1 MAWIL
6 YLWYV
11 LLPILIPSLTHE
23 DRTNHHHQKQ
33 VDQKW
38 GLLIASTATSS
49 LSSLQCSACL
59 QSLKFGISRVY
70 LLLRWSR
77 CIIVVVLAVSESEGV
92 NAAGL
97 GWSWWLVVSLVA
109 HKSRYTTARPL
120 AAAGHSPNYNQLS
133 SRIVALLIIYT
144 RQEISTHT
152 YRYLHTA
159 RDIYTRPEISTHT
172 AIDKYT
178 RPEISTHGRRYLYT
192 HLLISKNNK
201 RYLNTRI

>member
-1 MAWIL
+1 MSCCIQWSSIPRPHQS
-6 YLWYV
+6 YRVHMVNVVWPGYY
-11 LLPILIPSLTHE
+11 ICDMFYCRYWSPSLTHE

-49 LSSLQCSACL
+49 LSSLPCSACL

-92 NAAGL
+92 NAWPGL

-144 RQEISTHT
+144 RPEVSTQTDIDIYTHIN
-152 YRYLHTA
+152 RHLHTA
-159 RDIYTRPEISTHT
+159 RDIYT
-172 AIDKYT
+172 
-178 RPEISTHGRRYLYT
+178 
-192 HLLISKNNK
+192 HL
-201 RYLNTRI
+201 